1 MNKPKTIADE
11 YFDELLR
18 ATKMRWDLSYLVNS
32 LQDEHPDISDSLQEI
47 LDTHAVKTKRPVSD
61 SKGMVLSL

>member
-47 LDTHAVKTKRPVSD
+47 LDAHAVKTKRPVSD